1 MKKHLGATLPGTLF
15 HMCKGVQFYLNP
27 TSMWSIGMDIRRVAL
42 IWKIMMNPHDIKI
55 KNISNV
61 FFDTVLRV
69 SNMRYFKSQELSHDS
84 L

>member
-1 MKKHLGATLPGTLF
+1 
-15 HMCKGVQFYLNP
+15 
-27 TSMWSIGMDIRRVAL
+27 MWSIGMDVRRVAL

-69 SNMRYFKSQELSHDS
+69 SNMRYFKSQELSHDP